1 MRAHLHRLAWIT
13 AAIALIIATPVQAAA
28 GNRSPNQWPATAST
42 TTATT
47 TSAQSRSLGQPGKV
61 KTPPPTIAV
70 RTAITEALS
79 ATSIPSTRS
88 QDTGRGW
95 AELYCMACV
104 GLGTLALYSGGIT
117 MLPVMLANPA
127 AFSTM
132 TGTCVLACESA
143 IKTLLQ

>member
-1 MRAHLHRLAWIT
+1 MRAHHHRLTWII

-28 GNRSPNQWPATAST
+28 GNRSPTQWPATAST
-42 TTATT
+42 TT
-47 TSAQSRSLGQPGKV
+47 SVQSRSLGQPGPV
-61 KTPPPTIAV
+61 TTPPPTIAV
-70 RTAITEALS
+70 RTAVTKALS

-143 IKTLLQ
+143 IKTLLK

>member
-1 MRAHLHRLAWIT
+1 MRAHYHRLTWVT

-28 GNRSPNQWPATAST
+28 GNRSSIQWPATAST

-47 TSAQSRSLGQPGKV
+47 TSVQSRSLGQPGKV
-61 KTPPPTIAV
+61 TTPPPTIAV
-70 RTAITEALS
+70 RTAVTEAFS

-143 IKTLLQ
+143 IKTLLK

>member
-1 MRAHLHRLAWIT
+1 MRTPLHRLTWVT

-28 GNRSPNQWPATAST
+28 GNGSPSQWPATASS

-47 TSAQSRSLGQPGKV
+47 TTVQSRLPGQPGKV
-61 KTPPPTIAV
+61 TTPPPTIAV
-70 RTAITEALS
+70 RTAITEALP
-79 ATSIPSTRS
+79 ATSIVSARS
-88 QDTGRGW
+88 QNTGRGW

-143 IKTLLQ
+143 IKTLLK

>member
-1 MRAHLHRLAWIT
+1 MRAPYHRLTWVT

-28 GNRSPNQWPATAST
+28 GNRSPTQWPATAST

-47 TSAQSRSLGQPGKV
+47 TSVQSRSLGQPGKV
-61 KTPPPTIAV
+61 TTPPPTIAV
-70 RTAITEALS
+70 RTAVTEAFS

-143 IKTLLQ
+143 IKTLLK

>member
-13 AAIALIIATPVQAAA
+13 AAIALVIATPVQAAA
-28 GNRSPNQWPATAST
+28 GNRSPTRRPATAS
-42 TTATT
+42 TT
-47 TSAQSRSLGQPGKV
+47 TSAQSRSLGQPGPV
-61 KTPPPTIAV
+61 TTPPPTIAV

>member
-1 MRAHLHRLAWIT
+1 MRTPLHRLTWVT

-28 GNRSPNQWPATAST
+28 GDQSRSASPA
-42 TTATT
+42 T
-47 TSAQSRSLGQPGKV
+47 TSAQSRSLGQPGPV
-61 KTPPPTIAV
+61 TTPPPTIAV

-117 MLPVMLANPA
+117 MLPIMLANPA

>member
-1 MRAHLHRLAWIT
+1 MRAHFHRLTWIT

-28 GNRSPNQWPATAST
+28 GNRSPNQWPATASPT
-42 TTATT
+42 TSPA
-47 TSAQSRSLGQPGKV
+47 TSAQSRSLGQPGPV
-61 KTPPPTIAV
+61 TTPPPTIAV

-143 IKTLLQ
+143 IKTLLK